1 MSPLINTFNTD
12 SDWGNCNFPQIDN
25 VIYSDATTGLGN
37 HQPCQKSCSSWGTCT
52 QNVNT
57 TSNIPLT
64 TTNPSSSYWPQSSK
78 MIQHNTTQGF
88 QFNKKPC
95 QEMNFPQSDTQVG
108 NFNQNC
114 SYQNSN
120 SIQTSTMIQRHHPY
134 RRGEIQSMSQTPV
147 AAIRPTVQQHPNH
160 HQQQQQINDHRSNY
174 IYNNNNNNGRQ
185 LQQLQH
191 TQHYQQHHGSIVNY
205 QTPPPFQRQWQQQ
218 YSGSQNQYNNNYSQK
233 QQVYNSKQQYQQQST
248 IHHHQ
253 QQQHQFEHQ
262 QHRNNINNYYDTHA
276 SMSIGAGT
284 VAAAAGAS
292 SMLSTGFPDA
302 RPSIPCQGNQP
313 WTYAYCYG
321 YGPYSNQDPCQYTQV
336 IDIEDFM

>member
-12 SDWGNCNFPQIDN
+12 SDWGNCNFPQSDN
-25 VIYSDATTGLGN
+25 VIYSDGTTGLGN

-57 TSNIPLT
+57 N
-64 TTNPSSSYWPQSSK
+64 NPSSSYWPQSSK
-78 MIQHNTTQGF
+78 MIQHNPTQGF

-147 AAIRPTVQQHPNH
+147 AAIRPTVQQQQPNH
-160 HQQQQQINDHRSNY
+160 HQQQQINDQRSNY
-174 IYNNNNNNGRQ
+174 IYNNNNNNNGRQ

-233 QQVYNSKQQYQQQST
+233 QQQYQQQST
-248 IHHHQ
+248 IHH
-253 QQQHQFEHQ
+253 QQHQFEHQ